1 MNKNSREWFYEEF
14 KDQNLYSGIVQ
25 TIIDNC
31 FIYNYKKYTKKRNE
45 NLLLLL
51 FRGVYIVI
59 FLILESDALAWNAF
73 DSVWSKAPM

>member
-1 MNKNSREWFYEEF
+1 MNKNSREWIYKEF
-14 KDQNLYSGIVQ
+14 KDQNLYSGIVK

-31 FIYNYKKYTKKRNE
+31 FFYIIVKNKQKKGVRI
-45 NLLLLL
+45 LLL

-73 DSVWSKAPM
+73 DSIWSKAPM